1 MADYQLTIDRDLVQ
15 QLFLNNGGIA
25 RLLEQIVNQ
34 VLQAHVTEQL
44 QAQRYE
50 RTLERQGYRN
60 GTRQRLLTTRVG
72 QLTLT
77 IPRVRDGSFSPEL
90 FARLQRSEQAL
101 LVTLVE
107 MVVQGVSTRKVSA
120 VVEELCGTEVSKSLV
135 SDLCKR
141 LDPVVRDWNER
152 DLSERVYPFVLVD
165 ALVIKV
171 RKEHRIRIPSVLM
184 ATGINGEGCREVLG
198 MRIGDSESEASWS
211 DLFSWLKK
219 RGLRGVDLV
228 VSDDHRGLVKAVQTH
243 FQGATWQRCQTHLM
257 RNLMDACPKA
267 LQGELHARVRLIFEA
282 PDLATA
288 RRLLAELVND
298 FGERAPK
305 AVERLEEAFEDALA
319 VLALPEPYRKRLRTT
334 NGQERLNE
342 EIRRRERV
350 IRIFPNVES
359 AERLI
364 GALLME
370 QDEVWSTGRRY
381 FDMTEYW
388 AWKRGRDGQTK
399 TDSAPMAQIAV

>member
-211 DLFSWLKK
+211 ELFSWLKK
-219 RGLRGVDLV
+219 RGL
-228 VSDDHRGLVKAVQTH
+228 
-243 FQGATWQRCQTHLM
+243 
-257 RNLMDACPKA
+257 
-267 LQGELHARVRLIFEA
+267 
-282 PDLATA
+282 
-288 RRLLAELVND
+288 
-298 FGERAPK
+298 
-305 AVERLEEAFEDALA
+305 RLEEAFEDALA

-370 QDEVWSTGRRY
+370 QDDVWSTGRRY